1 MKIAPPLAEEAPP
14 VARACAVLAKVA
26 RGVSRV
32 TCHVSRAASEHYDG
46 LLQVSSRKSA
56 WAALSVDRK
65 IQLLWQMHDIMRSI
79 DHQQWARDSCAA
91 ALIPDDESKELNVAL
106 DMVIAVRP
114 LKLMPNI
121 VLTIPK
127 VVNTTVIAKDIET
140 LISVL
145 TDMNRSTGATAP
157 VATRTIN
164 DGKQTIASV
173 MPFSSA
179 DKMGPYKDWKA
190 EVRAA

>member
-1 MKIAPPLAEEAPP
+1 M
-14 VARACAVLAKVA
+14 
-26 RGVSRV
+26 
-32 TCHVSRAASEHYDG
+32 
-46 LLQVSSRKSA
+46 
-56 WAALSVDRK
+56 SVDSK

-79 DHQQWARDSCAA
+79 DHEQWARDSCAA

-106 DMVIAVRP
+106 DMVTIVAVVVMVVDVWY
-114 LKLMPNI
+114 LTFL
-121 VLTIPK
+121 LTIYRK

-157 VATRTIN
+157 VSTRTIH
-164 DGKQTIASV
+164 DGKQTIATV

-190 EVRAA
+190 EVRVTCSGAARLSVTCCRFG